1 MPHRSLALIVDDE
14 PNIRLTL
21 KQQLQSDTLNVA
33 VAGTVR
39 EALEIIRATPPDVVL
54 LDVRLPDMSGLDAC
68 SRIHEI
74 DRLVPVVIMT
84 AFSRTDVAIEATRRG
99 AFDYL
104 IKPLDL
110 PQLRDVVQ
118 KAVQVSRLR
127 RVPAIVSS
135 SEQPDRKST
144 RLNSSH

>member
-21 KQQLQSDTLNVA
+21 KQQLQSDTLIVA

-68 SRIHEI
+68 SRIQEI

-110 PQLRDVVQ
+110 PQ
-118 KAVQVSRLR
+118 
-127 RVPAIVSS
+127 
-135 SEQPDRKST
+135 
-144 RLNSSH
+144 